1 MGEVNFKV
9 DDANA
14 AIGRV
19 LRKYSLKALSKD
31 ETARVSLAFE
41 EWRFNLRSSNN
52 EPLVKLNV
60 DGIEGGAAG
69 IEEEVTKIG
78 DLPGCISL

>member
-1 MGEVNFKV
+1 MQVGA
-9 DDANA
+9 DDS
-14 AIGRV
+14 V
-19 LRKYSLKALSKD
+19 KALSKD
-31 ETARVSLAFE
+31 ETDRVSLAFE

-60 DGIEGGAAG
+60 DGIEGRAAG
-69 IEEEVTKIG
+69 IEEKVTKIG